1 MAMYEPIKVYLDDEK
16 RGMTDLIMGKN
27 VNIGG
32 GGGGGAGGDGHMD
45 DDVEMAVQ
53 PISKP
58 PTGVGDAACKNI
70 SNGEA
75 AVPSLPSKSWQQ
87 QQRLVSLDVFRGL
100 TVALMIIVDDM
111 GGILPAINHSP
122 WNGLTLADLVM
133 PFFLFIVGLSL
144 ALAYKKPSCGADA
157 TKKAVLR
164 TLKLLALGLFLQGG
178 FFHRVK
184 DLTFGVDI
192 TKMRWMGILQRIAI
206 GYIVAALCEIWLK
219 RDSNVNSGRSLL
231 RKYRSQLAV
240 ALIITTIYL
249 SLLYGLYVP
258 DWEYQIPVDSS
269 SAPKTFSVKCGVRGD
284 TGSACN
290 AVGMI
295 DRTILGIEHLYKRP
309 VYARTEQCSINS
321 PDYGPLP
328 ADAPSWCQAPFDP
341 EGLLSSM
348 MAIVT
353 CLVGLH
359 YGHIIA
365 HFKDHRERILHWSI
379 SSSSLVVLGLTLD
392 LIGMHINKALYTF
405 SYMCITA
412 GAAGILFAAI
422 YLMVDVCG
430 YRRPAIVM
438 EWMGMHALMIF
449 VLIACN
455 ILPVVLFGFYWGKPE
470 NNILT
475 LIGIGK

>member
-27 VNIGG
+27 VNIGD
-32 GGGGGAGGDGHMD
+32 GGGAGGDGHMD

-58 PTGVGDAACKNI
+58 PTSVGGAACKFI

-75 AVPSLPSKSWQQ
+75 AVASLPSKSRQQ

-111 GGILPAINHSP
+111 GGIMPAINHSP

-269 SAPKTFSVKCGVRGD
+269 SALKTFSVKCGVRGD

-359 YGHIIA
+359 YGHIIV